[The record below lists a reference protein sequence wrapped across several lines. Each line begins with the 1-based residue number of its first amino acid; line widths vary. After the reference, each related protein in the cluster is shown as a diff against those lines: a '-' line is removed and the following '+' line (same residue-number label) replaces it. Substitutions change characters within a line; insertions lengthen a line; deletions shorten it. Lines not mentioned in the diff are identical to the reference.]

1 MQDNSAIALLS
12 IVFGVVFLL
21 VAVASTV
28 SKVTLSLFN
37 PWLGRQIRYR
47 DHPRTFIAVV
57 FFYWLFGTALIIMAI
72 VGAVSKR

>member
-1 MQDNSAIALLS
+1 MNQTSAMAVLG
-12 IVFGVVFLL
+12 IVFGAVFLL
-21 VAVASTV
+21 VAIASTV

-57 FFYWLFGTALIIMAI
+57 FFYWLFGAAAI
-72 VGAVSKR
+72 VMAVVSALSGR